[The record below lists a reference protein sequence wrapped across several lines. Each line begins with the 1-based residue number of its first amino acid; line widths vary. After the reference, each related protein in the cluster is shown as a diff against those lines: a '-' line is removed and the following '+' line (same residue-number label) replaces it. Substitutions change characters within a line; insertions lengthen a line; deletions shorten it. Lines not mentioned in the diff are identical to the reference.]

1 MRRINRGDKKAQLDM
16 WQELETLRE
25 TFPYTKEGLFLF
37 ASHVLD
43 KTIVGSPTL
52 NPVQMD
58 ILDYLCFG
66 GKYLGIMAQRGQAKT
81 TLAAI
86 VCAFTLM
93 HLPHY
98 RILVFS
104 QNGKR
109 AKEIAGWVIKIFYAI
124 EVLDLLLPDTYAGDR
139 SSIEAF
145 DVHWCFRG
153 DDKSPSVACYSI
165 ESGAQGARADLILAD
180 DVESLQNSRTS
191 VMREWLMEQ
200 SLEFESINQYG
211 RIIYLGTPQSSE
223 SIYNMLPSRGY
234 NVRIWPGRYPTPD
247 QLDYYGNRL
256 APLLR
261 KHIEANPDL
270 QHGGGLDGT
279 LGKPTCPE
287 MYDEETLQEK
297 EIRQGLAKFMLQFML
312 HTGMSDKDR
321 FKLKLENLIVAN
333 FNGGEGPVMPVW
345 LSAPS
350 SIWPNAPRFGS
361 RAQDKFYFAAPQ
373 SYQFRKFDKTVMYI
387 DGAGGGSRSQD
398 ETAYAI
404 VSLLGTYIY
413 VREVDGVSGGYADSE
428 LMKIVTAAKTHKV
441 DLVCVEKNYGNGAH
455 MAMLKPLFE
464 KHYPHCRLEE
474 EQVSGQ
480 KELRIID
487 TLEPLLGQHRLVI
500 TQQAITRDYQSIQR
514 FPADVKLTY
523 SCFYQMAHVT
533 SDKGCLRHDD
543 RLDALSGAC
552 RQVVQFVDYDQARS
566 EAQRVKADGEKFMN
580 TMANPDGYVH
590 YVLSGGDFNNYQSA
604 NKRANSLSKFARLN

>member
-1 MRRINRGDKKAQLDM
+1 MRRINRGDKKAQLEM
-16 WQELETLRE
+16 WSELETLQAA
-25 TFPYTKEGLFLF
+25 FPYTKEGLFLF

-43 KTIVGSPTL
+43 NTIVGSPKL
-52 NPVQMD
+52 NLVQMD

-66 GKYLGIMAQRGQAKT
+66 GKYLGIMAQRGQTKT

-86 VCAFTLM
+86 VCAFNLI
-93 HLPHY
+93 HFPHY

-180 DVESLQNSRTS
+180 DIESLQNSRTS

-234 NVRIWPGRYPTPD
+234 NVRIWPGRYPT
-247 QLDYYGNRL
+247 QEQADYYGDRL

-261 KHIEANPDL
+261 KHIELKPEL
-270 QHGGGLDGT
+270 QQGGGLDGS

-297 EIRQGLAKFMLQFML
+297 ELRQGLAKFMLQFML
-312 HTGMSDKDR
+312 HTGLSDKDR
-321 FKLKLENLIVAN
+321 FKLKLENLVVAN
-333 FNGGEGPVMPVW
+333 FNNEEGPIMPVW
-345 LSAPS
+345 LSSPS
-350 SIWPNAPRFGS
+350 SLWQQAPRFGT
-361 RAQDKFYFAAPQ
+361 RPQDKFYFAVNQAYPT
-373 SYQFRKFDKTVMYI
+373 RKFDKTVMYI
-387 DGAGGGSRSQD
+387 DPAGGGAKSQD
-398 ETAYAI
+398 EMAYAI

-413 VREVDGVSGGYADSE
+413 IREVDGVAGGYAESE
-428 LMKIVTAAKTHKV
+428 LLKLVMAAKAHKV
-441 DLVCVEKNYGNGAH
+441 DSVYVEDNYGNGAH
-455 MAMLKPLFE
+455 LAMLKPIFE
-464 KHYPHCRLEE
+464 KHYPHCKLEGVHE
-474 EQVSGQ
+474 SGQ

-500 TQQAITRDYQSIQR
+500 TQTAITRDYQSIQR
-514 FPADVKLTY
+514 FSADVKLTY
-523 SCFYQMAHVT
+523 SCFYQMAHIT
-533 SDKGCLRHDD
+533 SDRGCLRHDD
-543 RLDALSGAC
+543 RLDALAGAC

-566 EAQRVKADGEKFMN
+566 EAQRAKSDGEKFMK
-580 TMANPDGYVH
+580 TMADPRGYVH
-590 YVLSGGDFNNYQSA
+590 FVLSGGDYQGYQSSIKCA
-604 NKRANSLSKFARLN
+604 NALSKFA